1 MLAYIKAKTRDVTQL
16 SYTLR
21 DTFWVSDHCLP
32 LMGQA
37 NECLMNFFQAI
48 GLFDTKKYKLWQRT
62 RKRKIWFALGN
73 TPESNIV
80 SWLRST
86 RSHKVTIICLVVSL
100 ITSPDLKN
108 LSGERLKPDQ
118 STLILRKTC
127 NVPFQTKMKNSSTV
141 DNIPQQIRYF
151 NLLNS
156 LFAKIIKPQSNKA
169 LTHNSHFAHHYYS
182 QAIYWTT
189 RNFQSYNREI
199 IAGLL
204 FALVSYLT
212 FTQVTIVIQLLDLQR
227 DFHFDCTTNSCTGK
241 YQSVQ

>member
-1 MLAYIKAKTRDVTQL
+1 MPTNYANTIYQSQVWLANTRDVTQL

-62 RKRKIWFALGN
+62 RKRKIWFAPGN

-141 DNIPQQIRYF
+141 DNIPQQTRYF

-169 LTHNSHFAHHYYS
+169 LYA
-182 QAIYWTT
+182 
-189 RNFQSYNREI
+189 
-199 IAGLL
+199 
-204 FALVSYLT
+204 
-212 FTQVTIVIQLLDLQR
+212 
-227 DFHFDCTTNSCTGK
+227 
-241 YQSVQ
+241 

>member
-1 MLAYIKAKTRDVTQL
+1 MTILSFIAIKSANYASSAFGNENCARYDGLRPKIMLAYIKAKTRDVTQL

-62 RKRKIWFALGN
+62 RKRKIWFAPGN

-100 ITSPDLKN
+100 ITSPNLKN

-169 LTHNSHFAHHYYS
+169 LTHNSPT
-182 QAIYWTT
+182 ITT
-189 RNFQSYNREI
+189 RKLFIEPLEI
-199 IAGLL
+199 FRAITEKLL
-204 FALVSYLT
+204 RGYCS
-212 FTQVTIVIQLLDLQR
+212 
-227 DFHFDCTTNSCTGK
+227 H
-241 YQSVQ
+241 